1 MLGWEHEECTSHR
14 VHTEPRHDQ
23 KCTHCLKVD
32 GTWGREG
39 EGRGMGSGER
49 EGERE
54 GRVRGIGKRR
64 GNLKG
69 MQV

>member
-1 MLGWEHEECTSHR
+1 MHGWEHEESTSHQ
-14 VHTEPRHDQ
+14 VHREPRHDQ

-32 GTWGREG
+32 GTWGGEG
-39 EGRGMGSGER
+39 EGRGMESGEM

-54 GRVRGIGKRR
+54 GRVRDIGKRR

-69 MQV
+69 I